1 MTLFLSLAYGIEL
14 ILCLRAPKQDPQKRS
29 FCENRFFPHGAL
41 LSGPFG
47 LKWAILT
54 FWLGAYACGSAFCLM
69 LPGQVLGTLDLCAAC
84 FLTFVIFLARIALAR
99 TYRSALNAKD
109 AGSDQTLYRAIL
121 SSCEQIL
128 VYASPQTLTK
138 LHQVSQL
145 AAHIAPT
152 PVENIVSIPSAQVL
166 EAGYLPESAAWIP
179 WTRAFHHA
187 VFSYVTD
194 LKEHLFRIADEN
206 QQQKNRL
213 MALGSEREAL
223 LVKLETLERETART
237 RSARKAEA
245 LSGASRATRRLT
257 LSDYA
262 NLDGEELLGLEQ
274 EHGKA
279 LKLIQ
284 RVIEQ
289 NTQASSGLFPTTS
302 MGEPVSPITEK

>member
-14 ILCLRAPKQDPQKRS
+14 FLCLRAPKLDSQKRS

-47 LKWAILT
+47 LKSAILT
-54 FWLGAYACGSAFCLM
+54 FWLGAYACGASLYLM
-69 LPGQVLGTLDLCAAC
+69 LPGQILGTLDLLAAC
-84 FLTFVIFLARIALAR
+84 FLTFVNRPGPHRAGSHLSPRFKR
-99 TYRSALNAKD
+99 KD
-109 AGSDQTLYRAIL
+109 AGSDQALYRAIL

-138 LHQVSQL
+138 LHQISQL

-179 WTRAFHHA
+179 WTKAFHHA
-187 VFSYVTD
+187 VFSYVTA

-206 QQQKNRL
+206 QQQKNQL

-237 RSARKAEA
+237 RLARKAEA
-245 LSGASRATRRLT
+245 LVGRLR
-257 LSDYA
+257 S
-262 NLDGEELLGLEQ
+262 
-274 EHGKA
+274 H
-279 LKLIQ
+279 
-284 RVIEQ
+284 
-289 NTQASSGLFPTTS
+289 STS
-302 MGEPVSPITEK
+302 YFKRLRQPR